1 MVFLTSGLLL
11 AMLALLVVPLV
22 VKDGDGGAGGGGSG
36 GGGGAAPSTV
46 PAASPEEY
54 QDALTA
60 MDSALATGW
69 RKLAAARTPA
79 TVRNAADALALTA
92 ESEAEKLA
100 DVEPPV
106 QAASAHDALVSALE
120 AVSAELSAGSTENVC
135 AGSSAVSRLSR
146 DSSLNQVRRAAQALH
161 AADPAHPYEVG
172 TWVPKAVS
180 EPKRRLTNGK
190 YLKRTGTGGSGQ
202 LKIKNGGAGDAVVS
216 IVAGNSTK
224 PAIVV
229 SVRGKQN
236 FTVRG
241 IRDGSYRI
249 FLTTGTDWD
258 PAAKTFSRDCAFE
271 RFDDTFKFQTTST
284 TFTIWEITVQ
294 AVTGGN
300 ATATSVSPE
309 DFPIG

>member
-60 MDSALATGW
+60 TDSALATGW

-135 AGSSAVSRLSR
+135 AGSSAIPRLSR
-146 DSSLNQVRRAAQALH
+146 AAALDQFRAAARALST
-161 AADPAHPYEVG
+161 ADPAHPYRVG
-172 TWVPKAVS
+172 TWVPKATKD
-180 EPKRRLTNGK
+180 PKRRLSNGK
-190 YLKRTGTGGSGQ
+190 FLKRTTTGGAGE
-202 LKIKNGGAGDAVVS
+202 LRIKNGAGTDGVVS
-216 IVAGNSTK
+216 IVAGGSKRPT
-224 PAIVV
+224 IVV
-229 SVRGKQN
+229 YVRGKQN

-241 IRDGSYRI
+241 LRDGTYRV
-249 FLTTGTDWD
+249 FLSTGTDWD
-258 PAAKTFSRDCAFE
+258 SAAKTFSRNCSFE
-271 RFDDTFKFQTTST
+271 RFDDTFKFRTTAT
-284 TFTIWEITVQ
+284 TYTIWEISLQ
-294 AVTGGN
+294 AVSGGN
-300 ATATSVSPE
+300 ATATAVSPE